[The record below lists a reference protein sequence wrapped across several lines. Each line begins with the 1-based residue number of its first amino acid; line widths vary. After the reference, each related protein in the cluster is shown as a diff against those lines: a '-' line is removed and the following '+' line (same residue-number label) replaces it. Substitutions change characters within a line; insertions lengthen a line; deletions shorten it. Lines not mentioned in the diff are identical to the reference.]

1 MSEALIQTLLI
12 ENSQTDAN
20 WLRKILAAKLDRIE
34 LVPVRHLAEA
44 LNRLRSNRFDL
55 LLINLSQP
63 DKQGVG
69 AIRQARAA
77 APDLPVVVIAQT
89 ENEAIEALRE
99 GAQDYLI
106 KTQINRHS
114 LERSIRCAVE
124 QSRLQAAL
132 QLMEERYRSVVE
144 NVSELICR
152 QTPQGNFLNLSPACH
167 TLLGYEPEE
176 LVGRSAAEFFH
187 PEDRQ
192 AIANSPA
199 TAPDTD
205 SKQRATRRIRNRHGH
220 YIALETASRA
230 IRNSH
235 TGEVLE
241 IVTVYRN
248 ISSQVPVKE
257 ASRPEKQASGDTLR
271 DGSFLESA
279 GRADS
284 AQTEEAE
291 KQSEAF
297 YQSLADALPQYLYR
311 TDLNGRITFA
321 NKALLATLG
330 VTLQEAIGK
339 TAYDFYPKEQAD
351 KYRAHDMRVIQTGE
365 IFQVFEAHQT
375 HATGETIYV
384 QVVKVPVRDA
394 KGKTVG
400 VQGIFWDISDTVIAE
415 REKAQLIA
423 SLQKTEARFA
433 EPQRVAHAGC
443 WEFDI
448 ATGEIY
454 WSEEIF
460 RICGLAP
467 AQGAPTYQEYLQ
479 IAHPEDREVMQRAT
493 ELAITGG
500 VPYELDQR
508 IIRPDGSVR
517 HTVVKGEPVFNENG
531 QIVKLF
537 GTVLDITERKATEIA
552 LRQSEELYRT
562 LTKNFPNGAVILF
575 DSNLRHILADGTG
588 LAEWGLSKE
597 LLEGKTLHECFPP
610 EVCRFLAP
618 AYKKALAGKP
628 SVFEQEYAQ
637 KTYQV
642 RAVPVLDDCG
652 KIISG
657 LVMTQNITE
666 LKQALAALRESEE
679 KFRAIFEQAAVG
691 IALLIPN
698 GQFLSANRG
707 FCHTVGYAPEELQ
720 ALNFQHITHPE
731 DLSADWECRQQI
743 LANEIQN
750 FSGEKRYIR
759 KDGSPVW
766 VSVSVTAVRDIEDEA
781 KYLIAVAQ
789 DINDRKQAQEALRE
803 SQQQLNAILDNAPA
817 VIYMKDTEGRF
828 LQINRQFETLFG
840 VSREE
845 VQGKNDWEVFPKE
858 IADKFRANDLAVLA
872 ASAPAQWEEVAPHD
886 DGSHTYIS
894 TKFPLCDAS
903 GTPYAV
909 GGISIDITQRL
920 QAEAERDRFF
930 TLSLDLLCVADFTG
944 YLKRLNPAWETSL
957 GYTADQLLSRPFIE
971 FVHPEDRKAT
981 LAEMR
986 KLSAGVPTVY
996 LENRFQHTD
1005 GSYRWFS
1012 WTAAPFVEEG
1022 LIYAVGRD
1030 ITESKQAEEA
1040 LRASQHFVQRIA
1052 ESSPSILYI
1061 YDIIEQ
1067 RNVYANREVA
1077 ELVGYTP
1084 QEIQDMGSG
1093 LFPAIM
1099 HPDDFA
1105 RLPEHLQKQKAA
1117 KDGEIVELEYR
1128 MRNAA
1133 GGWSWLHSRET
1144 VFSRTPDGKPQQ
1156 ILGTATDITESKHA
1170 AEALAE
1176 RARQS
1181 ALRSDIGTALTQ
1193 GGDLPDMLQRCGE
1206 ALIEYL
1212 DAAFVRIW
1220 TLNPD
1225 ENLLELQASAGMSA
1239 HIKSTHAKIPPGSF
1253 KIDLIAANRKPYLT
1267 NHLQNDSRTRTWE
1280 WARREG
1286 MVAFAGYPL
1295 VVEDRLA
1302 GVLAMFAKHPLSE
1315 NTPDVLGSVA
1325 NQMALGI
1332 ERKRAA
1338 VALLKSEQRL
1348 QMALEGSALGL
1359 WDWNIST
1366 GATYFDLQWKKM
1378 LGYEEKEI
1386 ENNYQSFERLI
1397 YPKDL
1402 SRVTEMLNACLQGR
1416 TGIFEAE
1423 FRMKSKSGEWQWI
1436 LSHGKVFQ
1444 RDEAGLPVRMTGT
1457 HKDITQ
1463 RKQVEETL
1471 RLQVKRERLVLA
1483 MQERIRSSLNLDE
1496 VLTTAVGEVRQ
1507 FLQTDRTVIYRLNP
1521 DGSGAVTVESVGKG
1535 WLSTLGIDIQESC
1548 FLDSY
1553 ASLYQNGRL
1562 CAIDDIYSAGLSECQ
1577 TDLLSRLQV
1586 KANLVVPILQNIS
1599 ESNSSIQNPKSQ
1611 IPNRLWGLL
1620 IAHHCSS
1627 PRQWHSYEIE
1637 SLRQLSL
1644 QLAIAIGQS
1653 MLFEQAQTEIAER
1666 RLAEEALRQSEAR
1679 EREKATQLEVALR
1692 ELRSTQAQLIQ
1703 NEKMV
1708 ALGQMVA
1715 GVAHE
1720 INNPT
1725 SFIYGNVK
1733 YASDYASD
1741 LLRLVELYGE
1751 HYPNPA
1757 PAIQKE
1763 LEDLDLDFLKA
1774 DFPKLLK
1781 SMKEGA
1787 NRIREIVLSLR
1798 NFSRLDE
1805 ADMKAVDI
1813 HTGIDSTLLI
1823 LQHRLKATSF
1833 RPEIQVIKKYS
1844 QLPDVECY
1852 AGQLNQVFMNIL
1864 ANAIDALEEGHRAS
1878 GEERG
1883 KEKQSSVRHA
1893 PSPTIRIRTELLDGE
1908 RAAIRIAD
1916 NGTGITEETKMRI
1929 FDPFF
1934 TTKPVGSGTG
1944 LGLSISYQ
1952 IVVEKHKGSLS
1963 CLSAPGEGTEF
1974 VIELPVRHPKN

>member
-1 MSEALIQTLLI
+1 MSEALIQVLLV

-20 WLRKILAAKLDRIE
+20 RLRKILAAKLEPIE
-34 LVPVRHLAEA
+34 IVPVRNLTEA
-44 LNRLRSNRFDL
+44 LNRLWSNPFDL
-55 LLINLSQP
+55 LLLNLSQQ
-63 DKQGVG
+63 DKQGLDT
-69 AIRQARAA
+69 IRKARAA
-77 APDLPVVVIAQT
+77 APGVPVVVIAKT
-89 ENEAIEALRE
+89 ENQAIEALRE
-99 GAQDYLI
+99 GAQDYI
-106 KTQINRHS
+106 VKSHINRDS
-114 LERSIRCAVE
+114 LVRSIRCALE
-124 QSRLQAAL
+124 RFRLQESL
-132 QLMEERYRSVVE
+132 QLMEERYRAVAE
-144 NVSELICR
+144 NVSDLICR
-152 QTPQGNFLNLSPACH
+152 HSPEGNFLDVSSACR

-176 LVGRSAAEFFH
+176 LLGRSAAEFFH
-187 PEDRQ
+187 PEDRH
-192 AIANSPA
+192 AIANSGA
-199 TAPDTD
+199 TAPDTGI
-205 SKQRATRRIRNRHGH
+205 KATRRIRHRHGH
-220 YIALETASRA
+220 YIALETASRT
-230 IRNSH
+230 IRHPH

-241 IVTVYRN
+241 IVTVFRN
-248 ISSQVPVKE
+248 ISSQVPVAE
-257 ASRPEKQASGDTLR
+257 TLR
-271 DGSFLESA
+271 QQRS
-279 GRADS
+279 S
-284 AQTEEAE
+284 AQTEEAKE
-291 KQSEAF
+291 QSEAF

-321 NKALLATLG
+321 NKAMLASLG

-339 TAYDFYPKEQAD
+339 TAYDFYPKELAD
-351 KYRAHDMRVIQTGE
+351 KYRADDMRVVETGE
-365 IFQVFEAHQT
+365 IFQVVEEHQAP
-375 HATGETIYV
+375 ATGDTIYV

-394 KGKTVG
+394 GGKTVG
-400 VQGIFWDISDTVIAE
+400 VQGIFWDISDTVRAE
-415 REKAQLIA
+415 REKTKLIA
-423 SLQKTEARFA
+423 SLQKSEARFA
-433 EPQRVAHAGC
+433 ETQRVAHAGC
-443 WEFDI
+443 WELDI
-448 ATGEIY
+448 ASGEIY

-460 RICGLAP
+460 RICGREP

-479 IAHPEDREVMQRAT
+479 IAHPEDRQVVRKAT
-493 ELAITGG
+493 ELAISSG
-500 VPYELDQR
+500 VPYELDWR
-508 IIRPDGSVR
+508 ILRPDGSVR
-517 HTVVKGEPVFNENG
+517 HTAVKGQPVFSENG

-537 GTVLDITERKATEIA
+537 GTVLDITDRKAAEIA

-562 LTKNFPNGAVILF
+562 ITKNFPNGAVILF
-575 DSNLRHILADGTG
+575 DRNLRHILADGTG
-588 LAEWGLSKE
+588 LAELGLSKE
-597 LLEGKTLHECFPP
+597 LLEGKTLRESFPP
-610 EVCRFLAP
+610 QVCRRLEPF
-618 AYKKALAGKP
+618 YKKALAGSP
-628 SVFEQEYAQ
+628 TVFEQEYAQ
-637 KTYQV
+637 RTYQV

-652 KIISG
+652 KITAG
-657 LVMTQNITE
+657 LVMTQNISE

-691 IALLIPN
+691 ISLLSPE

-707 FCHTVGYAPEELQ
+707 FGNIVGYAPEELEE
-720 ALNFQHITHPE
+720 LNFQYITHSE
-731 DLSADWECRQQI
+731 DLSANLECHKQI
-743 LANEIQN
+743 LADRIQN
-750 FSGEKRYIR
+750 VSFEKRYIR

-766 VSVSVTAVRDIEDEA
+766 VSVSIAAVRDLSGEV
-781 KYLIAVAQ
+781 KYLIAVVQ

-817 VIYMKDTEGRF
+817 VIYTKNTEGRF

-872 ASAPAQWEEVAPHD
+872 ASAPTQWEEVAPHD
-886 DGSHTYIS
+886 DGLHTYIS
-894 TKFPLCDAS
+894 TKFPLCDAT

-909 GGISIDITQRL
+909 GGISIDITHRL
-920 QAEAERDRFF
+920 RAEAERDRFF

-944 YLKRLNPAWETSL
+944 YLKRLNPAWQTSL
-957 GYTADQLLSRPFIE
+957 GYTEEQLLSRPFIE
-971 FVHPEDRKAT
+971 FVHPQDREAT

-986 KLSAGVPTVY
+986 KLNTGVPTVY
-996 LENRFQHTD
+996 LANRFQRTD

-1040 LRASQHFVQRIA
+1040 LRTSQHFVQRIA
-1052 ESSPSILYI
+1052 ESSPNFLYI

-1067 RNVYANREVA
+1067 RNVYVNREIA
-1077 ELVGYTP
+1077 ELAGYTP
-1084 QEIQDMGSG
+1084 QEIKNMGAA
-1093 LFPAIM
+1093 LFPTIM
-1099 HPDDFA
+1099 HPDDLVHF
-1105 RLPEHLQKQKAA
+1105 PEHFQKLNAA
-1117 KDGEIVELEYR
+1117 KDGEILENEYR

-1133 GGWSWLHSRET
+1133 GGWRWLHSRET
-1144 VFSRTPDGKPQQ
+1144 VFSRTPDGTPQQ
-1156 ILGTATDITESKHA
+1156 ILGTATDITEIKQA

-1193 GGDLPDMLQRCGE
+1193 GGDLPEMLQRCGE
-1206 ALIEYL
+1206 ALIEHL

-1225 ENLLELQASAGMSA
+1225 ESVLELQASAGMSA
-1239 HIKSTHAKIPPGSF
+1239 HTSGTHAKIPPGSF
-1253 KIDLIAANRKPYLT
+1253 KIDLIAANRTPYLS
-1267 NHLQNDSRTRTWE
+1267 NNLQNDLRTRTWE

-1295 VVEDRLA
+1295 VVEDRLV
-1302 GVLAMFAKHPLSE
+1302 GVMAIFAKHPLSE
-1315 NTPDVLGSVA
+1315 NTCDALSSVA
-1325 NQMALGI
+1325 DQMALGI

-1338 VALLKSEQRL
+1338 EALLKSEERL

-1359 WDWNIST
+1359 WDWNMST

-1378 LGYEEKEI
+1378 LGYEDKEI
-1386 ENNYQSFERLI
+1386 ENSYQSFERLI

-1402 SRVTEMLNACLQGR
+1402 PKVTEMLNACLQGR

-1423 FRMKSKSGEWQWI
+1423 FRMKSKSGEWKWI
-1436 LSHGKVFQ
+1436 LSHGKVFE

-1463 RKQVEETL
+1463 RKQVEQTL
-1471 RLQVKRERLVLA
+1471 RLQVKRERLALA

-1496 VLTTAVGEVRQ
+1496 ILTAAVGEVRQ
-1507 FLQTDRTVIYRLNP
+1507 FLQTDRTVIYRFNP
-1521 DGSGAVTVESVGKG
+1521 DFSGVVTVESVGEG
-1535 WLSTLGIDIQESC
+1535 WLSALGVDIQDQC
-1548 FLDSY
+1548 FANTY
-1553 ASLYQNGRL
+1553 VPLYQKGRVR
-1562 CAIDDIYSAGLSECQ
+1562 AIDDIYSAGLNECHLQ
-1577 TDLLSRLQV
+1577 LMSRLQV
-1586 KANLVVPILQNIS
+1586 KANLIVPILQNSS
-1599 ESNSSIQNPKSQ
+1599 ESNSSIQN
-1611 IPNRLWGLL
+1611 RLWGLL
-1620 IAHHCSS
+1620 IVHHCSGA
-1627 PRQWHSYEIE
+1627 RHWDSYEIE
-1637 SLRQLSL
+1637 SLRQLSV

-1653 MLFEQAQTEIAER
+1653 TLFEQAQIEIVER
-1666 RLAEEALRQSEAR
+1666 RLAESALRQSEAR

-1692 ELRSTQAQLIQ
+1692 ELRSTQTQLIQ

-1733 YASDYASD
+1733 YASDYTSD
-1741 LLRLVELYGE
+1741 LLRLLELYQE
-1751 HYPNPA
+1751 NCPNPA

-1763 LEDLDLDFLKA
+1763 LEALDLDFLKA
-1774 DFPKLLK
+1774 DFLKLLK

-1805 ADMKAVDI
+1805 AEMKAVDI

-1823 LQHRLKATSF
+1823 LQHRLKATSK
-1833 RPEIQVIKKYS
+1833 RPEIQVLKEYS

-1878 GEERG
+1878 GIGHGEEP
-1883 KEKQSSVRHA
+1883 QSPVRHA
-1893 PSPTIRIRTELLDGE
+1893 PHPAIRIRTELLDGE
-1908 RAAIRIAD
+1908 RVAVRISD
-1916 NGTGITEETKMRI
+1916 NGAGIPESIKMRI

-1934 TTKPVGSGTG
+1934 TTKPIGSGTG

-1974 VIELPVRHPKN
+1974 VIQLPVRHKS